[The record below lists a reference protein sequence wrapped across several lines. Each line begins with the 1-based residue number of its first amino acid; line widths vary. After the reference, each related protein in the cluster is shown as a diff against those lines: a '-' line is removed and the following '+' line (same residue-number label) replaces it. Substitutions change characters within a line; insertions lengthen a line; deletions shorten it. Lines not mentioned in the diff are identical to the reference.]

1 MPRKAYED
9 NPTPRR
15 LLKIS
20 SGRCQYARQSCNG
33 HSSALLSAVHG
44 GHTTIAKLLLEAG
57 ADVDEQSVTCGRSL
71 EIAAAQGDLETVRLL
86 LDLGAN
92 INQKGVQYTN
102 ALQASSAHGHVE
114 VVQHLLD
121 RGAKIYTN
129 TLDQLPSGSGAPAS
143 EGNERLRNEQSN
155 VREHANMQTQTRNPP
170 QVVEISEG
178 PTAGPNLELD
188 GAQRRLQSSNYYKN
202 QQIATTS
209 PAPLHSGHEFHESR
223 HQPIRPYVSE
233 ESFEAQ
239 SQIDN
244 ESFDYLALSEGE
256 TIGTMR
262 NAFDEHHNED
272 NLPLKQY
279 HIGSPI
285 LPRWDPFSEG
295 PVLTPTPTRYPN
307 RTSALSMDALVQ
319 KAAKVSNVRTK

>member
-1 MPRKAYED
+1 
-9 NPTPRR
+9 
-15 LLKIS
+15 
-20 SGRCQYARQSCNG
+20 
-33 HSSALLSAVHG
+33 
-44 GHTTIAKLLLEAG
+44 
-57 ADVDEQSVTCGRSL
+57 
-71 EIAAAQGDLETVRLL
+71 
-86 LDLGAN
+86 
-92 INQKGVQYTN
+92 
-102 ALQASSAHGHVE
+102 
-114 VVQHLLD
+114 
-121 RGAKIYTN
+121 
-129 TLDQLPSGSGAPAS
+129 
-143 EGNERLRNEQSN
+143 
-155 VREHANMQTQTRNPP
+155 MQTQTRNPP

-295 PVLTPTPTRYPN
+295 PGKFTEQIAPLTSLHDAMGLRDRQERGISMLLQADTVSQKKIQLTPSVHDPGSPSPETLPAISQAESTKSKASESEQARSPPPPPPSSPSGRFECTHPGCSAPPFQTQYLLKCVVQPPTAFLCWFLWLTTRFQFSLRLPLGTPT
-307 RTSALSMDALVQ
+307 ALLPYRWMLSFKRRQ
-319 KAAKVSNVRTK
+319 KFQT